1 MHHILYYKGKGSLQQ
16 QLVQKGRGILL
27 EVGIDHK
34 TSVLNLVYAP
44 KGGGQ
49 HTYGN
54 LKALVDALSEARGD
68 YGKVVAV
75 LIEYGARLSSQ
86 MQQVN

>member
-1 MHHILYYKGKGSLQQ
+1 M
-16 QLVQKGRGILL
+16 
-27 EVGIDHK
+27 
-34 TSVLNLVYAP
+34 LNLVYAP

-75 LIEYGARLSSQ
+75 LIEYGKKAAGR
-86 MQQVN
+86 